1 LDLKNKEHF
10 DGAMIKKKIIVS
22 LIILAT
28 LLTFCVGVTLAYLM
42 TASDEV
48 TNTFTVGKIEL
59 ELTETTGADY
69 ALVPGKTVQKD
80 PKITVKSGSESCWLF
95 AELKKTNGFDEY
107 VTYQVADGW
116 TALDGYDGVYY
127 RSVAK
132 AETDFEYTIL
142 QNDCVTVKDTLTE
155 EKMAL
160 ITQNPTLTVYAY
172 AVQSVNVATAEEAWG
187 IMQTSL
193 QE

>member
-1 LDLKNKEHF
+1 MDLKNKEHF

>member
-1 LDLKNKEHF
+1 
-10 DGAMIKKKIIVS
+10 MIKKKIIVS

-28 LLTFCVGVTLAYLM
+28 LLTFCVGVTLAYLI

-116 TALDGYDGVYY
+116 TALDGYDEVYY